1 MQIHI
6 TQQYA
11 DRTTLWG
18 AFLVRTRF
26 PIFQNACFQ
35 PAPDQADQTR
45 VSYPMLDKAEH
56 PFVAQAPEV
65 VLEVRFQHPF
75 HFPAGNYF
83 VQCCQ
88 RLMGTPPRP
97 STKRARQKVLLINGG
112 EYLRGASLERPV
124 GYTRHTQRAF
134 LLLSGFRNIHAPDG
148 RRLVSLAVDGLQH
161 GFNPYLEALLR
172 LRHGLSIHPRGRVGP
187 DLTYILPNSSLGDVV
202 GQCRKPELWFTP
214 SFRCYSFESGCH
226 GWRFFSLHRRPNPP
240 FVWSPC
246 FLRTIQLPLAASPRG
261 RLSRPPSSISQ
272 SDFRQV
278 IRSSSLVGLSDL

>member
-112 EYLRGASLERPV
+112 ELPARRFSGAP
-124 GYTRHTQRAF
+124 
-134 LLLSGFRNIHAPDG
+134 G
-148 RRLVSLAVDGLQH
+148 RLHKAHPTGVSLAFRVSEYTRAGWPALGIPGGGRIAAWLQ
-161 GFNPYLEALLR
+161 
-172 LRHGLSIHPRGRVGP
+172 SIP
-187 DLTYILPNSSLGDVV
+187 
-202 GQCRKPELWFTP
+202 
-214 SFRCYSFESGCH
+214 
-226 GWRFFSLHRRPNPP
+226 
-240 FVWSPC
+240 
-246 FLRTIQLPLAASPRG
+246 
-261 RLSRPPSSISQ
+261 
-272 SDFRQV
+272 
-278 IRSSSLVGLSDL
+278 RSSSSPPARSVHPPQGPSRSGSDIDSPKLFPW